1 MKCWSRKFD
10 VCVKYEIIPGQGNL
24 TCVCV
29 CEYEILLYAC
39 VRVDMKLWEEV
50 RMTKHMK
57 ESFLS

>member
-1 MKCWSRKFD
+1 MCASI
-10 VCVKYEIIPGQGNL
+10 YIYIYIYIYISL
-24 TCVCV
+24 CV